1 MRLPTGE
8 SGSLRVLHLV
18 IRIILSLLLFL
29 DRISGWDAVS
39 WAMTRALG
47 DFLEHAVIKFEGMI
61 SQAGQFQ
68 RSEL

>member
-1 MRLPTGE
+1 MVIEPFDVTTVTVSNDGRMRLPTGE

-39 WAMTRALG
+39 WAMTA
-47 DFLEHAVIKFEGMI
+47 H
-61 SQAGQFQ
+61 
-68 RSEL
+68 